1 MTLKEQLI
9 AEATTHNESAALEKA
24 KNIYEKIIEQAKRA
38 AAIGQYSTMMRS
50 NGFSELYRV
59 SMGENDEVRVRMIQ
73 LLKDKFKE
81 DDLEFVYVSS
91 SDTFG
96 EDYYEL
102 RWHKD

>member
-1 MTLKEQLI
+1 MNLKEQLI
-9 AEATTHNESAALEKA
+9 SAATSHNDAVAIEKA
-24 KNIYEKIIEQAKRA
+24 KNIYEKIVEQAKRA
-38 AAIGQYSTMMRS
+38 ASIGQYSTILRS

-59 SMGENDEVRVRMIQ
+59 NMGENDEVRVRMIQ
-73 LLKDKFKE
+73 ILKDKFKE

-102 RWHKD
+102 KWHKN